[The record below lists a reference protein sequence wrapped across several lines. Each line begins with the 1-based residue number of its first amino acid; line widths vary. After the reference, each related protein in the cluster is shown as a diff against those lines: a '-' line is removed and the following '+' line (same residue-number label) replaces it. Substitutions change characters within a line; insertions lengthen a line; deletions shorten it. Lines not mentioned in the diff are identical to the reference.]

1 MGNSICRRRSKSV
14 VVLSDVN
21 SVYLDKIYEIIK
33 PENPQVQLNSRGKLP
48 RGIKEVSESKDV
60 FSQLLVDV
68 FSGKPPLSIMTYL
81 PFRNFDTAFEIN
93 LSNTQNRD
101 DIIFKI
107 PEIGGGSYGSIYL
120 SRYFPVSDI
129 NKPGYNIPE
138 YCIGKKTQY
147 PEDANEVEK
156 YNINNSFI
164 EEMLTSILLHES
176 KERMPGIPQVFPK
189 IIGCYRTDEGLVM
202 LMEKLD
208 MTLYNFIVSLNRS
221 RDRYRDIKIKNILII
236 IAYYIE
242 WLQTNFLFV
251 HRDLHAGNIMLKHEP
266 SSIQINGKT
275 IESEYSPYFIDF
287 GMACVDLSTCC
298 ELNNMC
304 VDNRIY
310 DKQIYCL
317 NKSHD
322 LRRLLF
328 SLIGNTYV
336 DPDQTLENKFG
347 APQADLYKA
356 ALEKDDPIFH
366 PKNVIDRLLA

>member
-138 YCIGKKTQY
+138 YCIGKKNT
-147 PEDANEVEK
+147 
-156 YNINNSFI
+156 I
-164 EEMLTSILLHES
+164 
-176 KERMPGIPQVFPK
+176 
-189 IIGCYRTDEGLVM
+189 
-202 LMEKLD
+202 
-208 MTLYNFIVSLNRS
+208 S
-221 RDRYRDIKIKNILII
+221 RR
-236 IAYYIE
+236 
-242 WLQTNFLFV
+242 
-251 HRDLHAGNIMLKHEP
+251 
-266 SSIQINGKT
+266 
-275 IESEYSPYFIDF
+275 
-287 GMACVDLSTCC
+287 C
-298 ELNNMC
+298 
-304 VDNRIY
+304 
-310 DKQIYCL
+310 
-317 NKSHD
+317 
-322 LRRLLF
+322 
-328 SLIGNTYV
+328 
-336 DPDQTLENKFG
+336 
-347 APQADLYKA
+347 
-356 ALEKDDPIFH
+356 
-366 PKNVIDRLLA
+366 

>member
-1 MGNSICRRRSKSV
+1 M
-14 VVLSDVN
+14 
-21 SVYLDKIYEIIK
+21 
-33 PENPQVQLNSRGKLP
+33 
-48 RGIKEVSESKDV
+48 
-60 FSQLLVDV
+60 
-68 FSGKPPLSIMTYL
+68 
-81 PFRNFDTAFEIN
+81 
-93 LSNTQNRD
+93 
-101 DIIFKI
+101 
-107 PEIGGGSYGSIYL
+107 

-275 IESEYSPYFIDF
+275 IESEYSPYFY
-287 GMACVDLSTCC
+287 
-298 ELNNMC
+298 
-304 VDNRIY
+304 Y
-310 DKQIYCL
+310 D
-317 NKSHD
+317 
-322 LRRLLF
+322 
-328 SLIGNTYV
+328 
-336 DPDQTLENKFG
+336 
-347 APQADLYKA
+347 
-356 ALEKDDPIFH
+356 
-366 PKNVIDRLLA
+366 VIIL